1 MFGKEAEAAEVADNA
16 LTQPEPRLQQRH
28 AEPLVQAQARKI
40 AEPVAVNAPQVAVRH
55 AAGEVA
61 AGHPSLPNTKR

>member
-1 MFGKEAEAAEVADNA
+1 
-16 LTQPEPRLQQRH
+16 
-28 AEPLVQAQARKI
+28 
-40 AEPVAVNAPQVAVRH
+40 VAVNAPQVAVRH